1 MEVVVGVISDLD
13 AKNYKRLP
21 IINQEDRIK
30 IIESIGIINQVIFP
44 APLIIDEEFID
55 NNKIDLIVHGFF
67 DEKDFENQKEFL
79 KVPIELNKFKIIEYY
94 NKISTS
100 DIIKNIKEKIIKILL
115 IIKL

>member
-30 IIESIGIINQVIFP
+30 IIESIGIKSSYISI
-44 APLIIDEEFID
+44 PLIIDEEFID

-67 DEKDFENQKEFL
+67 DEKDFENQKEFF

-100 DIIKNIKEKIIKILL
+100 DIIKNIKENY
-115 IIKL
+115 